1 MSPTAMSRAAHAP
14 PRATPSAA
22 RRTSAGRAAPAR
34 VARASARASS
44 RIGTSSSSSGVA
56 STSSRASRVRDGAYA
71 WRGHRVHFE
80 RGGCDPSV
88 ATKHVVFL
96 HGFGVGT
103 FHYERQLAD
112 LGALVDAETGDDD
125 DDDGDPDGRSTTCVW
140 ALDFVGQG
148 ASWPCDDT
156 DEGLR
161 YVNEAGAAP
170 EGFRYSV
177 DTWRDQVVH
186 FLTTVVRPDDG
197 GAYLAGNSLGGYV
210 AAVVAATET
219 ETNTPRGRR
228 RANALVKG
236 LLLLNAT
243 PFWAFAPNDDASKK
257 KKKRFSLYR
266 RFSPWDGAS
275 PAPRWIR
282 AAFSFYWDAF
292 RSETNVKGLLRL
304 VYGDKNAVD
313 AGLVRAILTPTRR
326 ACALDAFCSVV
337 FSPKSALAFDDA
349 TRAIRERRIPTALV
363 YGRDDPW
370 VVPLWGQRLK
380 RAIPEAAYYELPG
393 VGHCPAHEAPE
404 ATNACVAAFVSRC
417 EKKNQNNLQTLQT
430 KRSARR
436 RVLRRTP
443 PRRGFWWTARRATRS
458 KDSRRGVRR
467 ARKAGVYGVRHMCH
481 VGGYL
486 S

>member
-1 MSPTAMSRAAHAP
+1 
-14 PRATPSAA
+14 
-22 RRTSAGRAAPAR
+22 
-34 VARASARASS
+34 
-44 RIGTSSSSSGVA
+44 
-56 STSSRASRVRDGAYA
+56 
-71 WRGHRVHFE
+71 VHFE

-219 ETNTPRGRR
+219 ETNTNTPR
-228 RANALVKG
+228 ALVKG

-243 PFWAFAPNDDASKK
+243 PFWAFAPSETSSR
-257 KKKRFSLYR
+257 RFSLS
-266 RFSPWDGAS
+266 RFFLPWDGAS
-275 PAPRWIR
+275 PAPGWIR

-417 EKKNQNNLQTLQT
+417 EKKNQHHLQTLQT
-430 KRSARR
+430 RAPSASSNSAAARFL
-436 RVLRRTP
+436 VDGA
-443 PRRGFWWTARRATRS
+443 PRNAFERLAAWRETRA
-458 KDSRRGVRR
+458 
-467 ARKAGVYGVRHMCH
+467 
-481 VGGYL
+481 
-486 S
+486 

>member
-14 PRATPSAA
+14 PRATPPAA

-112 LGALVDAETGDDD
+112 LGALVDAETADDDDDD
-125 DDDGDPDGRSTTCVW
+125 DDDGDGRSLTTCVW

-219 ETNTPRGRR
+219 TETNTPQTNTP
-228 RANALVKG
+228 RASLVKG

-243 PFWAFAPNDDASKK
+243 PFWAFAPNDDDASKK
-257 KKKRFSLYR
+257 ETRFSQILYR
-266 RFSPWDGAS
+266 RFAPWDGAS

-380 RAIPEAAYYELPG
+380 RAIPDAAYYELPG

-417 EKKNQNNLQTLQT
+417 EKKNNLHGAETSSSSN
-430 KRSARR
+430 SAAARFL
-436 RVLRRTP
+436 VDGA
-443 PRRGFWWTARRATRS
+443 PRNAFERLAAWRETRA
-458 KDSRRGVRR
+458 
-467 ARKAGVYGVRHMCH
+467 
-481 VGGYL
+481 
-486 S
+486 

>member
-1 MSPTAMSRAAHAP
+1 
-14 PRATPSAA
+14 
-22 RRTSAGRAAPAR
+22 
-34 VARASARASS
+34 
-44 RIGTSSSSSGVA
+44 
-56 STSSRASRVRDGAYA
+56 
-71 WRGHRVHFE
+71 VHFE

-219 ETNTPRGRR
+219 ETNTPR
-228 RANALVKG
+228 ALVKG

-430 KRSARR
+430 LDEALGAETSSTSSNSAAARFL
-436 RVLRRTP
+436 VDGA
-443 PRRGFWWTARRATRS
+443 PRNAFERLAAWRETRA
-458 KDSRRGVRR
+458 
-467 ARKAGVYGVRHMCH
+467 
-481 VGGYL
+481 
-486 S
+486 

>member
-1 MSPTAMSRAAHAP
+1 MH
-14 PRATPSAA
+14 
-22 RRTSAGRAAPAR
+22 
-34 VARASARASS
+34 
-44 RIGTSSSSSGVA
+44 
-56 STSSRASRVRDGAYA
+56 Y
-71 WRGHRVHFE
+71 E

-112 LGALVDAETGDDD
+112 LGALVDAETADD
-125 DDDGDPDGRSTTCVW
+125 DDDGDSDRRSTTCVW

-186 FLTTVVRPDDG
+186 FLTTVVRPDDS

-219 ETNTPRGRR
+219 ETNTHTPR
-228 RANALVKG
+228 ALVKG

-243 PFWAFAPNDDASKK
+243 PFWAFAPNDASNALG
-257 KKKRFSLYR
+257 RFFL
-266 RFSPWDGAS
+266 PWDGAS
-275 PAPRWIR
+275 PAPDWIR
-282 AAFSFYWDAF
+282 AAFSLYWDAF

-304 VYGDKNAVD
+304 VYGDKKAVD

-349 TRAIRERRIPTALV
+349 TRAIRQRRIPTALV

-380 RAIPEAAYYELPG
+380 RAIPDAAYYELPG

-417 EKKNQNNLQTLQT
+417 EKEKKNR
-430 KRSARR
+430 RSRAETSDAGSSVAARFL
-436 RVLRRTP
+436 VDGA
-443 PRRGFWWTARRATRS
+443 PRNAFERLAAWRETRA
-458 KDSRRGVRR
+458 
-467 ARKAGVYGVRHMCH
+467 
-481 VGGYL
+481 
-486 S
+486 

>member
-14 PRATPSAA
+14 PRATPPAA
-22 RRTSAGRAAPAR
+22 RRPSAGRAAPAR

-112 LGALVDAETGDDD
+112 LGALVDAETAD
-125 DDDGDPDGRSTTCVW
+125 DDDGDSDRRSTTCVW

-156 DEGLR
+156 HEDLR

-177 DTWRDQVVH
+177 DTWRDQVTH
-186 FLTTVVRPDDG
+186 FLTNVVRPNDG

-219 ETNTPRGRR
+219 PSSGTARQVSSSFQQTETVAETNTPR
-228 RANALVKG
+228 ALVKG

-243 PFWAFAPNDDASKK
+243 PFWAFAPNDASNSLG
-257 KKKRFSLYR
+257 RFFL
-266 RFSPWDGAS
+266 PWDGAS
-275 PAPRWIR
+275 PAPDWIR
-282 AAFSFYWDAF
+282 AAFSLYWDAF

-304 VYGDKNAVD
+304 VYGDKKAVD

-349 TRAIRERRIPTALV
+349 TRAIRERQIPTALV

-380 RAIPEAAYYELPG
+380 RAIPDAAYYELPG

-417 EKKNQNNLQTLQT
+417 EKRVRNSAETLDEELGAP
-430 KRSARR
+430 SSDAGYAAARFL
-436 RVLRRTP
+436 VDGA
-443 PRRGFWWTARRATRS
+443 PRNAFERLAAWRETRA
-458 KDSRRGVRR
+458 
-467 ARKAGVYGVRHMCH
+467 
-481 VGGYL
+481 
-486 S
+486 

>member
-1 MSPTAMSRAAHAP
+1 M
-14 PRATPSAA
+14 
-22 RRTSAGRAAPAR
+22 
-34 VARASARASS
+34 
-44 RIGTSSSSSGVA
+44 
-56 STSSRASRVRDGAYA
+56 
-71 WRGHRVHFE
+71 HFE

-112 LGALVDAETGDDD
+112 LGALVDAETADD
-125 DDDGDPDGRSTTCVW
+125 DDDGGSDRRSTTCVW

-156 DEGLR
+156 DEDLR

-177 DTWRDQVVH
+177 DTWRDQVVY
-186 FLTTVVRPDDG
+186 FLTNVVRPKDG

-219 ETNTPRGRR
+219 ETNTPR
-228 RANALVKG
+228 ALVKG

-257 KKKRFSLYR
+257 KRKRFSLYR

-349 TRAIRERRIPTALV
+349 TRAIRERQIPTALV

-417 EKKNQNNLQTLQT
+417 EKINHLQTLDEALGAET
-430 KRSARR
+430 SSSSNSAAARFL
-436 RVLRRTP
+436 VDGA
-443 PRRGFWWTARRATRS
+443 PRNAFERLAAWRETRA
-458 KDSRRGVRR
+458 
-467 ARKAGVYGVRHMCH
+467 
-481 VGGYL
+481 
-486 S
+486 

>member
-125 DDDGDPDGRSTTCVW
+125 DGDPDGRSTTCVW

-219 ETNTPRGRR
+219 ETNTPR
-228 RANALVKG
+228 ALVKG

-275 PAPRWIR
+275 PAPPWIR

-380 RAIPEAAYYELPG
+380 RAIPDAAYYELPG

-417 EKKNQNNLQTLQT
+417 EKKNHLQTLQT
-430 KRSARR
+430 LDEALGAETNSSSNSAAARFL
-436 RVLRRTP
+436 VDGA
-443 PRRGFWWTARRATRS
+443 PRNAFERLAAWRETRA
-458 KDSRRGVRR
+458 
-467 ARKAGVYGVRHMCH
+467 
-481 VGGYL
+481 
-486 S
+486 

>member
-1 MSPTAMSRAAHAP
+1 
-14 PRATPSAA
+14 
-22 RRTSAGRAAPAR
+22 
-34 VARASARASS
+34 
-44 RIGTSSSSSGVA
+44 
-56 STSSRASRVRDGAYA
+56 
-71 WRGHRVHFE
+71 
-80 RGGCDPSV
+80 
-88 ATKHVVFL
+88 
-96 HGFGVGT
+96 
-103 FHYERQLAD
+103 
-112 LGALVDAETGDDD
+112 
-125 DDDGDPDGRSTTCVW
+125 
-140 ALDFVGQG
+140 
-148 ASWPCDDT
+148 
-156 DEGLR
+156 
-161 YVNEAGAAP
+161 
-170 EGFRYSV
+170 
-177 DTWRDQVVH
+177 
-186 FLTTVVRPDDG
+186 
-197 GAYLAGNSLGGYV
+197 
-210 AAVVAATET
+210 
-219 ETNTPRGRR
+219 
-228 RANALVKG
+228 VKG

-275 PAPRWIR
+275 PAPPWIR

-417 EKKNQNNLQTLQT
+417 EKKNQNHLQTLQT
-430 KRSARR
+430 RAPSASSNSAAARFL
-436 RVLRRTP
+436 VDGA
-443 PRRGFWWTARRATRS
+443 PRNAFERLAAWRETRA
-458 KDSRRGVRR
+458 
-467 ARKAGVYGVRHMCH
+467 
-481 VGGYL
+481 
-486 S
+486 

>member
-1 MSPTAMSRAAHAP
+1 MSRAAHAP

-125 DDDGDPDGRSTTCVW
+125 DGDPDGRSTTCVW

-219 ETNTPRGRR
+219 ETNTPR
-228 RANALVKG
+228 ALVKG

-257 KKKRFSLYR
+257 KKSVFRFTVAFR
-266 RFSPWDGAS
+266 RGTALRPRRLGS
-275 PAPRWIR
+275 APRSLFTGTR
-282 AAFSFYWDAF
+282 FVRKRTS
-292 RSETNVKGLLRL
+292 KGYC
-304 VYGDKNAVD
+304 VWCTATK
-313 AGLVRAILTPTRR
+313 TP
-326 ACALDAFCSVV
+326 
-337 FSPKSALAFDDA
+337 
-349 TRAIRERRIPTALV
+349 
-363 YGRDDPW
+363 
-370 VVPLWGQRLK
+370 
-380 RAIPEAAYYELPG
+380 
-393 VGHCPAHEAPE
+393 
-404 ATNACVAAFVSRC
+404 
-417 EKKNQNNLQTLQT
+417 
-430 KRSARR
+430 
-436 RVLRRTP
+436 
-443 PRRGFWWTARRATRS
+443 
-458 KDSRRGVRR
+458 
-467 ARKAGVYGVRHMCH
+467 
-481 VGGYL
+481 
-486 S
+486 